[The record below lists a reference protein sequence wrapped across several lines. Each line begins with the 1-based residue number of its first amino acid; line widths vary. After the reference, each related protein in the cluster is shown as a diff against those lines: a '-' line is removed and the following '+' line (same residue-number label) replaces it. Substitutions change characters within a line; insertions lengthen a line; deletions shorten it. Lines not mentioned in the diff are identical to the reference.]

1 MRSDSFSTK
10 CLPAETPSV
19 LRFVLVPIAIAT
31 RVNWFKGHE
40 VRNWWQ
46 IFLSN
51 GVPSLVLEKVSE
63 LLPNLEFEY
72 LVAPIPLR
80 PRRLSLEVSVL
91 IDINTPLPS
100 RLPSLLPSPP
110 WR

>member
-1 MRSDSFSTK
+1 
-10 CLPAETPSV
+10 
-19 LRFVLVPIAIAT
+19 
-31 RVNWFKGHE
+31 
-40 VRNWWQ
+40 
-46 IFLSN
+46 
-51 GVPSLVLEKVSE
+51 VLEKVSE